1 MTDENLT
8 PPSVPEMLRLTG
20 ANTADFMEQVANH
33 IEKLEN
39 AVIELKARVDELE
52 ASNGNDNTAQ

>member
-1 MTDENLT
+1 MTDENLK